1 MMYILLNY
9 LLGKLDN
16 LITLKSAKDL
26 ISIDNGSLYNVNTIE
41 IFGLAIVF
49 IKLGA
54 TTANKNI
61 IVSSER
67 YSFITSL
74 GSISAGAVNIDHHG
88 SGQIRIY
95 PNISTNTV
103 HLVSV
108 ANIR

>member
-1 MMYILLNY
+1 M
-9 LLGKLDN
+9 
-16 LITLKSAKDL
+16 ITLKSAKDL

-41 IFGLAIVF
+41 VFGLAIVF

-74 GSISAGAVNIDHHG
+74 GSISSGVVNIDHHD

-95 PNISTNTV
+95 PSVSLNTV
-103 HLVSV
+103 HLVSI
-108 ANIR
+108 ATIR

>member
-1 MMYILLNY
+1 MNY
-9 LLGKLDN
+9 LYYLDN

-41 IFGLAIVF
+41 LFGLAIVF

-74 GSISAGAVNIDHHG
+74 GSISSGVVNIDHHA

-95 PNISTNTV
+95 PSVSENTV
-103 HLVSV
+103 HLVSI
-108 ANIR
+108 ATIR